1 MRKKREIRYAC
12 VSACIKRKPKITV
25 IQDNYSCTCT
35 YSFYILKIQIYIQ
48 TMYLS
53 TKFNVLKCT
62 NNNNNNSNK
71 CTYGKELMIHAQ
83 CNFWR
88 ILIFIYKTLFIHY
101 NTIIHYMYFMISN
114 VSIDSQTDLSINH

>member
-12 VSACIKRKPKITV
+12 ASACIKRKPKITV

-35 YSFYILKIQIYIQ
+35 YSFYTLKIQIYTQ
-48 TMYLS
+48 AMYLS

-71 CTYGKELMIHAQ
+71 CI
-83 CNFWR
+83 
-88 ILIFIYKTLFIHY
+88 
-101 NTIIHYMYFMISN
+101 
-114 VSIDSQTDLSINH
+114 